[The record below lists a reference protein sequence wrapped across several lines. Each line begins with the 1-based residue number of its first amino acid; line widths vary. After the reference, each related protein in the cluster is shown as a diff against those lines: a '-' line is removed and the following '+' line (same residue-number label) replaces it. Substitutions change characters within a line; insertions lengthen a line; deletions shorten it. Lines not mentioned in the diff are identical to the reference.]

1 MNKKILAMAL
11 AILAVAML
19 ATPLLGTV
27 SACGH
32 RNWGQATEKI
42 PLKFGG
48 PFIPSPPE
56 VKTCGNV
63 QIGRGG
69 ILDYTAFAIW
79 DISTTPRTFLVG
91 GPGSEVTVTS
101 LWTANYIVNTKT
113 GKGVLCY
120 DVVITIPS
128 KGTFEGYVVEFGTFS
143 IAGPV
148 ISLQDGFKYGVI
160 RGTGD
165 YEGWKLVVSIEVAGG
180 VDTFENYL
188 YKPVI

>member
-11 AILAVAML
+11 AILAVAMM
-19 ATPLLGTV
+19 ATSLLSTV

-42 PLKFGG
+42 PVKFGG
-48 PFIPSPPE
+48 PFTPSPPE
-56 VKTCGNV
+56 FKTCRDF

-69 ILDYTAFAIW
+69 TLSYSAFAIW
-79 DISTTPRTFLVG
+79 DTRDGIVIIGGLTT
-91 GPGSEVTVTS
+91 TS
-101 LWTANYIVNTKT
+101 LWTANYVVNLET

-128 KGTFEGYVVEFGTFS
+128 KGTFEGYVIEFGTFS
-143 IAGPV
+143 IAGPYV
-148 ISLQDGFKYGVI
+148 GLQDGFRYGVI

-165 YEGWKLVVSIEVAGG
+165 YEGWKLVVSIEITGG
-180 VDTFENYL
+180 VAIPENYL
-188 YKPVI
+188 YKPL